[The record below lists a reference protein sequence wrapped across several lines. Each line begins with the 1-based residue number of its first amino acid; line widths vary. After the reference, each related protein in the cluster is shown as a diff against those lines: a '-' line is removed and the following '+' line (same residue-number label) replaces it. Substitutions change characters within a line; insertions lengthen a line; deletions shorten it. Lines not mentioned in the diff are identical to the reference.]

1 MNLLNPLALFGLLA
15 AGIPLL
21 LHLLNLR
28 KLRVV
33 EFSSLRFL
41 HELQQ
46 TRVRRLRLQQIL
58 LLILRT
64 LIIVFAVLAFARP
77 TVPGKLPLLASAQRS
92 SVVILVDNSAS
103 MEASDGRGQ
112 RFTQA
117 QQAVR
122 SIIDGLKD
130 GDEVV
135 VVPMAGLD
143 RRQDAAFTRTFAVA
157 KETLDKIRPT
167 DDRADVVRALHV
179 TDGLLREAVHA
190 HREVFIVSDLQS
202 SSFTRIDG
210 DSTTPLR
217 EKASVYLVRI
227 GEGVAGLERNLSID
241 SVAVLTSLVRS
252 DRPVEIEAFVRNGS
266 TEDAVGS
273 LVTLSYDG
281 VRVAQRAIDIPAG
294 STRSIVVSAPPQRR
308 GIISAAVELERDA
321 IVRDNVRWTAVIVPP
336 RPRTILIGST
346 ADIVY
351 VRTVLTLPGLED
363 VAPELTYY
371 PTVSAAASRLSA
383 ADAIILCGGPVTTSD
398 VALLSSVIERGAG
411 LYINAYDGQDI
422 KALGL
427 AFGLGIQDVTEAPSS
442 APWRVKNLDRQHP
455 LFQGVFKSTGDDRS
469 VETPSILRQRSV
481 TGGTTLASS
490 DGGAILAEASLGAGR
505 VIYCGLAPTTSWST
519 WPMTGLFAATTV
531 RSVLYLTMPRDAAVQ
546 ALRGESVS
554 LPVPPRLASRDQFA
568 LTDVTTTTRMVAPVR
583 LPSSVTI
590 PIPSQNA
597 SGVVKVTSDNMS
609 PVGAVAFN
617 APVEESQLQYDD
629 VDKAVSRVA
638 TLVVDGDRVVGI
650 NDSADIR
657 QSIAEARTGS
667 ELWPLFLVLA
677 LLSAFGEM
685 FVARYA
691 ARDGGVTP

>member
-64 LIIVFAVLAFARP
+64 LIIVFAVLSFARP

-117 QQAVR
+117 QLAARNIV
-122 SIIDGLKD
+122 DGLKD

-135 VVPMAGLD
+135 VIPMAGLD
-143 RRQDAAFTRTFAVA
+143 RRQQAVFTRTFAVA
-157 KETLDKIRPT
+157 KESIDNMRPT
-167 DDRADVVRALHV
+167 DDRADVVRALRV
-179 TDGLLREAVHA
+179 ADALLREAVHG
-190 HREVFIVSDLQS
+190 HREVFVVSDLQS
-202 SSFTRIDG
+202 SSFARIDG

-217 EKASVYLVRI
+217 EKASVYLVQI
-227 GEGVAGLERNLSID
+227 GDGIAGLERNLSVD

-266 TEDAVGS
+266 SEDAVGS

-281 VRVAQRAIDIPAG
+281 VRVAQRAMDIPAG

-336 RPRTILIGST
+336 RPRTVLIGST
-346 ADIVY
+346 ADIAY
-351 VRTVLTLPGLED
+351 IRTVLTLPGLED

-371 PTVSAAASRLSA
+371 PSVSAASSQLAS
-383 ADAIILCGGPVTTSD
+383 ADAIVLCGGPISASD
-398 VALLSSVIERGAG
+398 IALLKSVIERGSG
-411 LYINAYDGQDI
+411 LYVNAFDGDDLQ
-422 KALGL
+422 ALGVAL
-427 AFGLGIQDVTEAPSS
+427 GLGIQNVTEAPLS
-442 APWRVKNLDRQHP
+442 APWRVKKLDRQHP
-455 LFQGVFKSTGDDRS
+455 LFQGVFSSSGDDRS
-469 VETPSILRQRSV
+469 VETPSILRQRAV

-490 DGGAILAEASLGAGR
+490 DGGTILAETSLGAGR
-505 VIYCGLAPTTSWST
+505 VIYCGLAPTTSWSS
-519 WPMTGLFAATTV
+519 WPMTGLFAATTI

-546 ALRGESVS
+546 AIRGESVS
-554 LPVPPRLASRDQFA
+554 LPVPPRLASREQFA

-590 PIPSQNA
+590 PIPSQNT

-609 PVGAVAFN
+609 PVGAVAYN
-617 APVEESQLQYDD
+617 SPVEESQLQFDD
-629 VDKAVSRVA
+629 VDKAVSRMRD
-638 TLVVDGDRVVGI
+638 LVVDGDRVVGF
-650 NDSADIR
+650 DDAADIR

-677 LLSAFGEM
+677 LMSAFGEM
-685 FVARYA
+685 FVARFA
-691 ARDGGVTP
+691 ARDAGVSP

>member
-64 LIIVFAVLAFARP
+64 LIIVFAVLSFARP
-77 TVPGKLPLLASAQRS
+77 TVPGKLPLLASAQRT

-117 QQAVR
+117 QQAAR
-122 SIIDGLKD
+122 SIIDGLQD

-135 VVPMAGLD
+135 VIPMAGLD

-157 KETLDKIRPT
+157 KEALDKLRPT
-167 DDRADVVRALHV
+167 DDRADVVRALSV
-179 TDGLLREAVHA
+179 TDGLLREAVHG

-217 EKASVYLVRI
+217 EKASVFLVRI
-227 GEGVAGLERNLSID
+227 GEGIAGLERNLSID

-252 DRPVEIEAFVRNGS
+252 DRPVEIEASVRNGS
-266 TEDAVGS
+266 TEDVMGS
-273 LVTLSYDG
+273 LVTLSFDG

-294 STRSIVVSAPPQRR
+294 STRNIVVSAPPQRR

-321 IVRDNVRWTAVIVPP
+321 IVRDNIRWTAVIVPP
-336 RPRTILIGST
+336 RPRTILIGSS
-346 ADIVY
+346 ADVGF

-363 VAPELTYY
+363 VAPELTYF
-371 PTVSAAASRLSA
+371 PTVSAAASQLST
-383 ADAIILCGGPVTTSD
+383 ADAIVICGGPVSGSD
-398 VALLSSVIERGAG
+398 IALLKSVIERGAG
-411 LYINAYDGQDI
+411 LYINAFDGDDLP
-422 KALGL
+422 ALGA
-427 AFGLGIQDVTEAPSS
+427 AFGLTIQGMVEAPSS
-442 APWRVKNLDRQHP
+442 APWRIKNLERKHP

-469 VETPSILRQRSV
+469 VETPVISRQRSV
-481 TGGTTLASS
+481 TGGTMLASS
-490 DGGAILAEASLGAGR
+490 DAGVILAETSIGAGR

-531 RSVLYLTMPRDAAVQ
+531 RSVLYLTMPRDAAVH
-546 ALRGESVS
+546 ALRGETVS

-568 LTDVTTTTRMVAPVR
+568 LTDVTNTTTMISPVR
-583 LPSSVTI
+583 LPSSVRVS
-590 PIPSQNA
+590 IPSQDA
-597 SGVVKVTSDNMS
+597 SGVVKVTSDETS

-617 APVEESQLQYDD
+617 SPVAESQLQFDD
-629 VDKAVSRVA
+629 VDEAVGRIK
-638 TLVVDGDRVVGI
+638 TLVEDKDRVLGI
-650 NDSADIR
+650 NDAADLR
-657 QSIAEARTGS
+657 KSITEARTGS
-667 ELWPLFLVLA
+667 ELWPLFVVLA
-677 LLSAFGEM
+677 LLSALGEM
-685 FVARYA
+685 AVARYA
-691 ARDGGVTP
+691 AREVVSTS